1 MEHKAPNEGTREASK
16 ELNGFAAPKEEQQ
29 YELTST
35 PRAPWD

>member
-1 MEHKAPNEGTREASK
+1 MK
-16 ELNGFAAPKEEQQ
+16 ELKKGPKELKGFVALQEDQP